1 LFGVPHPDF
10 GEGVMAAVKP
20 DGVTPL
26 DVEQLSA
33 KLAQTLNKYKQPK
46 KFIVMD
52 EFPRNQIGKVLKK
65 ELRET
70 YFNTFQ

>member
-1 LFGVPHPDF
+1 VPHPDF

-20 DGVTPL
+20 DCVTPL

-33 KLAQTLNKYKQPK
+33 KLAQTLTKYKQPK